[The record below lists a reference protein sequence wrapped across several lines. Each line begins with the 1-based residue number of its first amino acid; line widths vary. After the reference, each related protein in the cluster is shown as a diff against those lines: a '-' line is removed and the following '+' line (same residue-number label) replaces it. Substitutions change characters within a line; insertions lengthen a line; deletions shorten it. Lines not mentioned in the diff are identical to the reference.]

1 MTITTECKTCG
12 KEFSYAKTRGP
23 LRTYC
28 TELCRDQRTNMTEV
42 KEVTLTCRH
51 CCREFSHAREPGVRG
66 PNPKHCST
74 QCKIKSRLRTVVI
87 NLPSVDCEN
96 CGVAFKRVHPSLKV
110 CSRECHLAKKRI
122 IKNKVIGHAKCEQCG
137 EQFGVTIN
145 RRRFCNKKCA
155 RAARNRPAPTAREL
169 LESERFQRI
178 KSKKRKCIRCSHVYL
193 QINRQRASFCVACK
207 AVHWKRTPPNPEGY
221 VYCCE
226 QCGRMVVRRKMAG
239 RIVVCVACSYRT
251 TRDTKTE
258 AKRRREY
265 LKRSTSNHKGK
276 TFRRSDI
283 FKRDGYT
290 CQLCNCAVRQTK
302 EYAPDQATID
312 HIIPLSRG
320 GPHTMENCQCACQAC
335 NWAKNDSMPDRG
347 GCVSGVIFQ

>member
-1 MTITTECKTCG
+1 MTITTECKCCNKT
-12 KEFSYAKTRGP
+12 FSWDKPEGTRGR
-23 LRTYC
+23 LRHYC
-28 TELCRDQRTNMTEV
+28 SALCRGR
-42 KEVTLTCRH
+42 R
-51 CCREFSHAREPGVRG
+51 RPGIHARTVIISMPEVA
-66 PNPKHCST
+66 CS
-74 QCKIKSRLRTVVI
+74 
-87 NLPSVDCEN
+87 E
-96 CGVAFKRVHPSLKV
+96 CGAMFKRVHPKQKT
-110 CSRECHLAKKRI
+110 CSPACATSNKTKMARKHH
-122 IKNKVIGHAKCEQCG
+122 NKVIGHAKCEQCG
-137 EQFGVTIN
+137 EQFGVTLN

-193 QINRQRASFCVACK
+193 QINTQRASFCVACK
-207 AVHWKRTPPNPEGY
+207 AVYWKRTPPDPEGY

-251 TRDTKTE
+251 TRDTKKE

-283 FKRDGYT
+283 YKRDGYT
-290 CQLCNCAVRQTK
+290 CQLCNCAVRKTK

-320 GPHTMENCQCACQAC
+320 GTHTMENCQCACQAC